1 VLQTLSVRQKAGQL
15 IWIWTLGDYSPVDG
29 PSYLASERQLR
40 ELELG
45 GVIVSVGGPMDIAAK
60 VNALQRASRLPL
72 LVGADFETGAAFR
85 ARGGWF
91 LPNAIELGGAATFPY
106 QMALGATRDTA
117 LAYAM
122 GRVTALEGRALG
134 VHMAF
139 APVLDVNNNPKNP
152 VISARS
158 IGEDPQLVAR
168 LGSALVRG
176 IQANGMLA
184 TGKHFPGHGDTEQN
198 SHLEL
203 SRVNVSRA
211 RLDSVELPPFQAAID
226 AGLRGMMTFHGDLPA
241 LDTTRTAAT
250 LSRRVMI
257 DLLRTQMRF
266 EGILVTDALDMN
278 GVMGSLTMQ
287 EATLRALEAGND
299 VLLMPTDARASVEAI
314 EGAVRSGR
322 IPEAR
327 LDASVRKLL
336 LAKHEFGL
344 HREREVSLDGVR
356 AAVGT
361 VANQAVAREVAERSI
376 TLVRDSLGL
385 VPFRM
390 PRAARVV
397 SISVAS
403 RADLGAGRGFDAE
416 LRGAYPQLQ
425 ALTLTPEVVAEATAG
440 AASGGEGGYKVSPD
454 PAILPAAV
462 ENALRIARGADLVV
476 VSSYVGAATN
486 TASMVPT
493 KGVPELLN
501 GLRAAGT
508 RVVLVSFNNPYL
520 QLGLPLTE
528 AHLLAWGP
536 WTPSQRAAARALL
549 GKSPIGGKL
558 PITLPG
564 VAPYGF
570 GLTR

>member
-1 VLQTLSVRQKAGQL
+1 
-15 IWIWTLGDYSPVDG
+15 
-29 PSYLASERQLR
+29 
-40 ELELG
+40 
-45 GVIVSVGGPMDIAAK
+45 M
-60 VNALQRASRLPL
+60 
-72 LVGADFETGAAFR
+72 
-85 ARGGWF
+85 
-91 LPNAIELGGAATFPY
+91 
-106 QMALGATRDTA
+106 
-117 LAYAM
+117 
-122 GRVTALEGRALG
+122 
-134 VHMAF
+134 
-139 APVLDVNNNPKNP
+139 
-152 VISARS
+152 
-158 IGEDPQLVAR
+158 
-168 LGSALVRG
+168 GSALVRG
-176 IQANGMLA
+176 IQENGMLA

-203 SRVNVSRA
+203 SLVNVSRA

-241 LDTTRTAAT
+241 LDTTHTAAT
-250 LSRRVMI
+250 LSRKVMV

-299 VLLMPTDARASVEAI
+299 VLLMPTDARASVDAI

-322 IPEAR
+322 VSEAR

-344 HREREVSLDGVR
+344 HRAREVSLDGVR

-361 VANQAVAREVAERSI
+361 AANQAVARQVAERSI

-390 PRAARVV
+390 ARTARVV
-397 SISVAS
+397 SISVAP
-403 RADLGAGRGFDAE
+403 RTDLGAGRGFDAE
-416 LRGAYPQLQ
+416 LRSAYPQLQ
-425 ALTLTPEVVAEATAG
+425 SVTLIPEVVAELTAG
-440 AASGGEGGYKVSPD
+440 AASGGSGAYKVSPD

-462 ENALRIARGADLVV
+462 ENALNIARGADLVV

-501 GLRAAGT
+501 GLRGAGT
-508 RVVLVSFNNPYL
+508 KVVLVSFNNPYL

-549 GKSPIGGKL
+549 GKSPIGGTL